1 MTLQPAHCPSLP
13 APFANIG
20 RALPLQVIGP
30 LLGRLLNHVLR
41 KPLAEG
47 AMEILATREL
57 ALRVDD
63 LGVQLGF
70 RLLNNRI
77 SVSAPVAPDAIISGP
92 FAAFAWLAGNEA
104 DADTL
109 FFHRHLLMEGDTE
122 LGLVVKNVLDATDL
136 STLPPLLRRT
146 LGLLIRTIPAQ
157 APGKF
162 AHMPGS
168 PYQ

>member
-1 MTLQPAHCPSLP
+1 MTLQPSPCPSLP
-13 APFANIG
+13 APFVNIG
-20 RALPLQVIGP
+20 AALPVRVIGP

-41 KPLAEG
+41 EPLADG
-47 AMEILATREL
+47 ALDILATREL

-63 LGVQLGF
+63 LGIQLGF

-122 LGLVVKNVLDATDL
+122 LGLVIKNVLDATDL
-136 STLPPLLRRT
+136 STLPPVLART
-146 LGLLIRTIPAQ
+146 LGLLLRAIPAQ
-157 APGKF
+157 APGRF
-162 AHMPGS
+162 AHMPGW